1 MIFKTFEKG
10 DKPLKVRY
18 FYRNRACVDYEL
30 LYNLRLNIKNIKAMH
45 FAISDKRKHIF
56 FHEEGFFLYWSQE
69 KKFMLM
75 TFCIGHWEI

>member
-30 LYNLRLNIKNIKAMH
+30 LYNLRLNIKNIKAVH

-56 FHEEGFFLYWSQE
+56 FHEEGFFLY
-69 KKFMLM
+69 
-75 TFCIGHWEI
+75 